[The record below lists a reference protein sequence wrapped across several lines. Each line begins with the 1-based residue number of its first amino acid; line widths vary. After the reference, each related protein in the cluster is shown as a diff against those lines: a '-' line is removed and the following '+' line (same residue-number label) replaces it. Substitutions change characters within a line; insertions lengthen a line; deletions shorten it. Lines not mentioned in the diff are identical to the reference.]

1 MEHAIS
7 AEIAQL
13 KERINESINSLEAK
27 YVELGLE
34 METLRQ
40 IRNDE
45 DLYDLLDY
53 HQMSLDYRIQ
63 LTTKYMYSIVKNIS
77 ILKGT
82 KTPEEINFMDDILF
96 KALEAQK
103 EEDERVRLSHIQN
116 EEEGIRQERFA
127 KILNEGDSKMT
138 IILRGNPNSRA

>member
-1 MEHAIS
+1 MDNSSKSEN
-7 AEIAQL
+7 AQL

-40 IRNDE
+40 IRDDE
-45 DLYDLLDY
+45 ELYDLLGDI
-53 HQMSLDYRIQ
+53 QASLDYRIQ
-63 LTTKYMYSIVKNIS
+63 LTSKYMYSIVKNIS

-82 KTPEEINFMDDILF
+82 NTPEEINFMDDVLF

-103 EEDERVRLSHIQN
+103 EEDERFRLSNIQN
-116 EEEGIRQERFA
+116 KEEADRAQQFA
-127 KILNEGDSKMT
+127 TVLNEADSKVT
-138 IILRGNPNSRA
+138 IINRVNPKSRA